1 MPTAVEAPI
10 VAVTVYPQHARITR
24 RGRAV
29 LGGESKFTIDGLP
42 LGVSADSVRAN
53 GSGPASIVGVDV
65 GVQRRA
71 EYFDT
76 GLRELRDRRRA
87 AQARLDEVTDA
98 EAVEG
103 SKTELL
109 NSLSRRSGAAFA
121 KALAAGST
129 EPERIAGVGDALA
142 GQLAQVLSRRREL
155 ATRHTELA
163 EELDAIDRAI
173 DARGSD
179 VPDSTRVTIELE
191 ALPAAAMDAEIELEL
206 SYVVTDA
213 WWQSGYD
220 VRLLG
225 DTVTLTWHG
234 VITQNTGEDWPECEL
249 ALSTARPAA
258 TVSVPELDP
267 WFLDRVQP
275 VRAYAAA
282 GGFGAAAPG
291 GSPEGGRYPVS
302 RNLSRPADMSTAAAV
317 VEQGAAAATYRP
329 PRPIAVPSD
338 GGAHRST
345 IARLELDAELDYV
358 TAPVIAEEAF
368 LRAVVVNSSEH
379 TLRPG
384 NASVFHETEYVGTTR
399 LAVWAPGEEVELALG
414 VDERIRVERE
424 LVRRAAS
431 KATLSGTKRREAEYR
446 TKVTNHGP
454 RQATVTVI
462 DQVPVSRDE
471 SVVIKDI
478 HSKPEPSETNDL
490 GEFTWRLELAPGKTE
505 EVTLGFRV
513 DVAKGVDLAGWR
525 E

>member
-24 RGRAV
+24 KGRAA
-29 LGGESKFTIDGLP
+29 LGSESKFTIEGLP

-87 AQARLDEVTDA
+87 AQARLGELADA
-98 EAVEG
+98 EAVEA

-109 NSLSRRSGAAFA
+109 TSLSRRSGAAFA
-121 KALAAGST
+121 KALAAGSA
-129 EPERIAGVGDALA
+129 EPERVAGVGDALA
-142 GQLAQVLSRRREL
+142 GQLALVLSRRREL

-173 DARGSD
+173 GARSSD
-179 VPDSTRVTIELE
+179 VPDSTTITIELE
-191 ALPAAAMDAEIELEL
+191 ALPDAATGAEVELEL

-213 WWQSGYD
+213 WWESGYD
-220 VRLLG
+220 LRLVD

-249 ALSTARPAA
+249 ALSTARPAS
-258 TVSVPELDP
+258 TVSVPELQP

-291 GSPEGGRYPVS
+291 GMPERAGFS
-302 RNLSRPADMSTAAAV
+302 MTQNLAKMADTSAA

-338 GGAHRST
+338 GSAHRST
-345 IARLELDAELDYV
+345 ITRLELAAKLGYV

-368 LRAVVVNSSEH
+368 LRAVVVNSSGH

-399 LAVWAPGEEVELALG
+399 LAVWAPGEEVDLALG

-454 RQATVTVI
+454 RHATVTVL

-471 SVVIKDI
+471 GVVIKDV
-478 HSKPEPSETNDL
+478 HRKPEPSETSEL
-490 GEFTWRLELAPGKTE
+490 GEFTWRLELPPGTTG